1 MRIERCYSKDKKLA
15 QSKGGEE
22 GKERGK
28 DVAARDVQDVH
39 PAIRSGTNE
48 PCIFVRANIF

>member
-1 MRIERCYSKDKKLA
+1 MLLER
-15 QSKGGEE
+15 QSWLSLKGGRGGG
-22 GKERGK
+22 GKRGK